1 MWICVCGETE
11 TRIWWREYVYLIML
25 GYGHDE
31 SDPTPD
37 GMFAT
42 NFVEFFVC
50 ISLVFVDFSWC
61 VRCIIAIRQQCF
73 GKPFAAK
80 WQTVSSRRGR
90 FIAPAY
96 MKTPTKW
103 QTEMCVWW
111 CENTYLMTWI
121 YVFDNARIRARW
133 IGPYAWRNVRNVL
146 IICRLHIRHLKVW
159 VLHGKRRPF
168 AA

>member
-1 MWICVCGETE
+1 MQ
-11 TRIWWREYVYLIML
+11 

-31 SDPTPD
+31 SAPMP
-37 GMFAT
+37 GGVFAT
-42 NFVEFFVC
+42 NFVGERWYFTEC
-50 ISLVFVDFSWC
+50 LLVFCGVFC
-61 VRCIIAIRQQCF
+61 VYFVGVRGFFTVCSLHYRR
-73 GKPFAAK
+73 PSAAK
-80 WQTVSSRRGR
+80 WQSVSSRRGR